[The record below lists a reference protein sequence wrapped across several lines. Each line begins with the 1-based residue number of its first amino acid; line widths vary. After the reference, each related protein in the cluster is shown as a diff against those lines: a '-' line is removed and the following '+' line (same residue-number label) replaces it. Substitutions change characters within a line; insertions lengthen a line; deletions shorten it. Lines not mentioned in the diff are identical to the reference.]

1 MNVDGI
7 SLKKGITMTDE
18 MMDAIRV
25 KLNPRRF
32 PNMSGK
38 MAAIVGYL
46 LDDAYTNP
54 AIVEMCVTSDQM
66 VLARLDGDVGC
77 NQFIGSYA
85 DLFRNWRTLI
95 TTPGVNLTTEEAA
108 ACIDLLTTK
117 LDVHGDE

>member
-1 MNVDGI
+1 MNY
-7 SLKKGITMTDE
+7 E
-18 MMDAIRV
+18 MMDAIRT
-25 KLNPRRF
+25 KLHPRRF

-46 LDDAYTNP
+46 LDEAYANP
-54 AIVEMCVTSDQM
+54 VIVEMCVTSDQM